1 MAASF
6 VLVFNKEMSYIFS
19 DSLEK
24 KYICNMKLAT
34 TFIQDLVVLTPD
46 VFEDPRGYF
55 FEGYNKNKM
64 AALGIA
70 IDFVQDNQ
78 SFSQRGTLRG
88 LHYQNPPYAQTK
100 LVRVLQ
106 GEIMDVAVDLRK
118 NSATYGQHFGI
129 RLTAENKKQLL
140 VPQGFAHGFSV
151 LSETAVVL
159 YKCDQFYNKASEG
172 GIRFDDPTLNIDWGM
187 DLKEA
192 IVSEKD
198 LVLPDFEHCT
208 SAF

>member
-1 MAASF
+1 M
-6 VLVFNKEMSYIFS
+6 NKE
-19 DSLEK
+19 E
-24 KYICNMKLAT
+24 
-34 TFIQDLVVLTPD
+34 TFIKDLVVLTPD
-46 VFEDPRGYF
+46 VFEDARGYF
-55 FEGYNKNKM
+55 FEGYNKNKFS
-64 AALGIA
+64 AISIN

-88 LHYQNPPYAQTK
+88 LHYQNPPFAQTK

-106 GEIMDVAVDLRK
+106 GEIMDVTVDLRK
-118 NSATYGQHFGI
+118 DSPTYGQHFGI
-129 RLTAENKKQLL
+129 KLTAENKKQLL

-198 LVLPDFEHCT
+198 LVLPDFANCNSE
-208 SAF
+208 F

>member
-1 MAASF
+1 MN
-6 VLVFNKEMSYIFS
+6 VE
-19 DSLEK
+19 
-24 KYICNMKLAT
+24 T

-46 VFEDPRGYF
+46 VFEDSRGYF
-55 FEGYNKNKM
+55 FEGYNKNKLS
-64 AALGIA
+64 ALGID
-70 IDFVQDNQ
+70 IEFVQDNQ

-118 NSATYGQHFGI
+118 DSPTYGQHFTI
-129 RLTAENKKQLL
+129 RLSSENKKQLL

-172 GIRFDDPTLNIDWGM
+172 GIRFDDPTLAIDWGM

-192 IVSEKD
+192 IVSDKD
-198 LVLPDFEHCT
+198 VVLPSFEACN
-208 SAF
+208 SQF

>member
-1 MAASF
+1 M
-6 VLVFNKEMSYIFS
+6 NIEQ
-19 DSLEK
+19 
-24 KYICNMKLAT
+24 
-34 TFIQDLVVLTPD
+34 TFIKDLVILTPD
-46 VFEDPRGYF
+46 VFEDERGCF
-55 FEGYNKNKM
+55 FESYNKNKLST
-64 AALGIA
+64 LGID

-88 LHYQNPPYAQTK
+88 LHYQNPPFAQTK

-118 NSATYGQHFGI
+118 DSPTYGKHFGI

-159 YKCDQFYNKASEG
+159 YKCDQFYNKQSEG
-172 GIRFDDPTLNIDWGM
+172 GISFDDETLNIDWGM
-187 DLKEA
+187 DLVDA

-198 LVLPDFEHCT
+198 LILPDFANCNSE
-208 SAF
+208 F

>member
-1 MAASF
+1 MN
-6 VLVFNKEMSYIFS
+6 VE
-19 DSLEK
+19 
-24 KYICNMKLAT
+24 T

-46 VFEDPRGYF
+46 VFEDSRGYF
-55 FEGYNKNKM
+55 FEGYNKNKLS
-64 AALGIA
+64 ALGID
-70 IDFVQDNQ
+70 IEFVQDNQ

-106 GEIMDVAVDLRK
+106 GEIMDVAIDLRK
-118 NSATYGQHFGI
+118 DSPTYGQHFAI
-129 RLTAENKKQLL
+129 RLSAENKKQLL

-172 GIRFDDPTLNIDWGM
+172 GIRFDDPTLAIDWGM

-192 IVSEKD
+192 IVSDKD
-198 LVLPDFEHCT
+198 VVLPSFEACN
-208 SAF
+208 SQF